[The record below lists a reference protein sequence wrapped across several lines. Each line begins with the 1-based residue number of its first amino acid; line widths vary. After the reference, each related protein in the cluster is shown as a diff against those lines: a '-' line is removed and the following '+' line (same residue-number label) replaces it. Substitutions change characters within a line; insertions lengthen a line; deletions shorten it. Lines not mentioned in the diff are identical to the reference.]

1 MTLRSDAQRGGTTHQ
16 RDADAVA
23 VPLVLEDG
31 RASNTTVSA
40 SDRAAERRE
49 RLATAS
55 TYAREVLDRHQFE
68 DGRCSD
74 GCGPWPCNSVVE
86 AVQACDGDQ

>member
-1 MTLRSDAQRGGTTHQ
+1 MTLRSDAQRGGAMHQ
-16 RDADAVA
+16 RDADAVTA
-23 VPLVLEDG
+23 PLALEDG
-31 RASNTTVSA
+31 RASNTTASP

-55 TYAREVLDRHQFE
+55 THAREILDRHQFE
-68 DGRCSD
+68 AGRCSD
-74 GCGPWPCNSVVE
+74 GRGPWPCNSVVD

>member
-1 MTLRSDAQRGGTTHQ
+1 MTLRSDAQRGATTHQ

-23 VPLVLEDG
+23 VPLASEDG
-31 RASNTTVSA
+31 RASNATA
-40 SDRAAERRE
+40 SPSDHVAERRAC
-49 RLATAS
+49 LATAS
-55 TYAREVLDRHQFE
+55 THVREVLDRHQFE

-74 GCGPWPCNSVVE
+74 GCGPWPCNSVVD